1 MNIKTR
7 KDILKDVKR
16 VVIKI
21 GSKVLT
27 TKDGLDEGVFLKL
40 ARDVSHLIDNGY
52 EVIIVSSG
60 AIAVGM
66 KKLGLA
72 NKPVA
77 IPEKQAT
84 AAIGQPALMQYYEK
98 AFNRFHK
105 RTAQILLTHA
115 DLCNRTRFL
124 NAKNTVFTLLDHKV
138 IPVINENDTV
148 SVEEIKLGD
157 NDNLSA
163 MVTTLA
169 EADLLILLTDID
181 GFYSCDPAKLPKDAK
196 PVSIVKNID
205 SKVESCALDTM
216 SVEGTGGMITKIQAA
231 KKTAHHGAATIVA
244 NGKKANALRDIFNG
258 LDVGTVFMRKKDRIK
273 GRKHWI
279 AYTLKP
285 QGKLTVDD
293 GGVKAIVEKKK
304 SLLPSGIMDISG
316 KFTAGSS
323 VSLVTKK
330 GSEFARGL
338 ANYNSEE
345 LELIKGLNTKKITK
359 VLGYKYYDEVIHRD
373 DLIVW

>member
-1 MNIKTR
+1 MTLATR
-7 KDILKDVKR
+7 KQILKDVRR

-40 ARDVSHLIDNGY
+40 ARDMSYLVDKGC

-66 KKLGLA
+66 KKLSLT

-98 AFNRFHK
+98 AFNRFNK
-105 RTAQILLTHA
+105 RVAQILLTHV
-115 DLCNRTRFL
+115 DLSNRTRFL
-124 NAKNTVFTLLDHKV
+124 NAKNTIFTLLDHKV

-148 SVEEIKLGD
+148 SVDEIKLGD

-163 MVTTLA
+163 MVTTLS

-181 GFYSCDPAKLPKDAK
+181 GFYSCDPRKLPKDAK

-205 SKVESCALDTM
+205 SEVESCALDTA
-216 SVEGTGGMITKIQAA
+216 SVEGTGGMITKLQAA

-244 NGKKANALRDIFNG
+244 NGKRPHVLKEIFDG
-258 LDVGTVFMRKKDRIK
+258 VDVGTVFLQKKDKIK

-285 QGKLTVDD
+285 HGKLTIDE

-304 SLLPSGIMDISG
+304 SLLPSGITGVSG
-316 KFTAGSS
+316 KFTAGCS
-323 VSLVTKK
+323 VSLVTQK

-338 ANYNSEE
+338 ANYNSDEIN
-345 LELIKGLNTKKITK
+345 LIKGLNTKKITK

-373 DLIVW
+373 DLTVL